1 MSLPMNSICAQCL
14 MGKHV
19 NNARNIGGE
28 AVATAFAKGIMEAFL
43 RLPPDADSS
52 LIGADISDLYV
63 NLCGLSRD
71 RFVQEKL
78 QSNAFVLERLER
90 IREKVNSAPD
100 RLYAALQFAVLGNYL
115 DFAALFG
122 KVSFED
128 LDKMLLD
135 AHSLDLTGAGYD
147 KLRKDLETAKTLLI
161 ITDNAGEI
169 VFDRILAETLQDLY
183 PDLSITFLVRGGPA
197 NNDATR
203 EDAQAVGITFPVV
216 DSGVGIG
223 GTPLSVVSPEAR
235 CAVETSDIVIA
246 KGMGNTESMYGCGHN
261 VFYAFLVKCARFEQF
276 FQKPHLTPMFVFD
289 GQYPL

>member
-1 MSLPMNSICAQCL
+1 
-14 MGKHV
+14 
-19 NNARNIGGE
+19 
-28 AVATAFAKGIMEAFL
+28 MEAFL

-71 RFVQEKL
+71 RFQEEKL

-90 IREKVNSAPD
+90 IREKVNGAPD

-135 AHSLDLTGAGYD
+135 AHILDLTGAGYD

-183 PDLSITFLVRGGPA
+183 PYLSITFLVRGGPA

-203 EDAQAVGITFPVV
+203 EDAKAVGIAFPVV

-223 GTPLSVVSPEAR
+223 GTPLSVVSPQAR
-235 CAVETSDIVIA
+235 CAVENSDIVIA

-261 VFYAFLVKCARFEQF
+261 VYYAFLVKCARFQQF
-276 FQKPHLTPMFVFD
+276 FQKPHLTPMFICD
-289 GQYPL
+289 GQYPM